1 MVPSVHIPHP
11 SGGRSGR
18 QPSSGAV
25 VDIVVP
31 VFNEERDL
39 EPSIRRL
46 RAYLDDR
53 FPFPARI
60 TIADNASTDGTW
72 TIAERLRSDL
82 KDVRAVHLDQKGR
95 GRALRGAWLQSDAPV
110 LAYMDVDLSTDLDA
124 LLPLVAPL
132 LSGHSQ
138 IAIGSRLAAGA
149 RVIRGPKREVISRC
163 YNLLLRTLLR
173 VRFRDAQ
180 CGFKA
185 IRSDVARDLLPF
197 VEDEAWFFDT
207 ELLVL
212 AERAGLRVHEVP
224 VDWVDD
230 PDSRVHVVATA
241 LADLRGMWRLMR
253 TRRTVAL
260 GGARSGPATPSVTAQ
275 ARRFAAIGVVSTLA
289 YAGLYALLRG
299 VANAPMANALAL
311 TVTAVGNTAANRRLT
326 FGVRGRSS
334 LGRDHLAGLGA
345 HGVALSIT
353 TPAAALL
360 AVLAPHAGRPV
371 ELAVLIGANALASIV
386 RFVLLRSW
394 IAGTRRTA
402 QSPMTLERTMT

>member
-1 MVPSVHIPHP
+1 MTARTDVTTLPSA
-11 SGGRSGR
+11 S
-18 QPSSGAV
+18 AV
-25 VDIVVP
+25 GPILDVVVP

-39 EPSIRRL
+39 ESSVRRL
-46 RAYLDDR
+46 HAYLDDR

-60 TIADNASTDGTW
+60 TIADNASTDRTW
-72 TIAERLRSDL
+72 TIADRLRSDL
-82 KDVRAVHLDQKGR
+82 HEVRAIHLDRNGR
-95 GRALRGAWLQSDAPV
+95 GRALRTAWLASDAPV

-149 RVIRGPKREVISRC
+149 RVVRGPKRELISRC
-163 YNLLLRTLLR
+163 YNLLLRTLLG

-185 IRSDVARDLLPF
+185 LRADVARDLLPL
-197 VEDEAWFFDT
+197 VEDEAWFVDT

-212 AERAGLRVHEVP
+212 AERAGLRIHEVP

-230 PDSRVHVVATA
+230 ADSRVQVVATA
-241 LADLRGMWRLMR
+241 VADLRGVWRLMR
-253 TRRTVAL
+253 TRGTLAPGHSR
-260 GGARSGPATPSVTAQ
+260 RRPAASSVMTQ
-275 ARRFAAIGVVSTLA
+275 ARRFAAIGVVSTVA

-299 VANAPMANALAL
+299 VASAPLANAVAL
-311 TVTAVGNTAANRRLT
+311 TATAVGNTAANRRLT
-326 FGVRGRSS
+326 FGVRGRGS
-334 LGRDHLAGLGA
+334 LGRHHLAGLVA

-360 AVLAPHAGRPV
+360 AVLAPQAGRPV
-371 ELAVLIGANALASIV
+371 ELAVLIAANTLATV
-386 RFVLLRSW
+386 ARFVLLRSW
-394 IAGTRRTA
+394 IAGGRRAAPT
-402 QSPMTLERTMT
+402 SMHLEGTTT